1 MNAVDT
7 NVFIYSLDESAPVKQ
22 AKAQQLLD
30 ALAQPPVETLLLWQ
44 VAGEL
49 LNCLR
54 KWQSAGRLAS
64 ADVEAHFSDF
74 LPMFPLTIPS
84 ARVFQISFDLHS
96 RFSLSHW
103 DSMLLAA
110 CKEAGVNILYSE
122 DMAGGTDYD
131 GFVIVNPFI

>member
-7 NVFIYSLDESAPVKQ
+7 NVFVYSLDASDPVKQ
-22 AKAQQLLD
+22 AKAQLLLD
-30 ALAQPPVETLLLWQ
+30 GFALAPVNTVLPWQ

-54 KWQSAGRLAS
+54 KWQAAGRLGP

-74 LPMFPLTIPS
+74 FLMFPLAIPS
-84 ARVFQISFDLHS
+84 AQVFQISFDLRS

-110 CKEAGVNILYSE
+110 CKDAGPTLSIPRTWLRE
-122 DMAGGTDYD
+122 PTTTDLLS
-131 GFVIVNPFI
+131 